1 MTDQE
6 LAQALVTKGILRDTE
21 RAELEKTTRFGGA
34 SLEDAL
40 YARLPAGQAGR
51 AVSEEQIAGVKAE
64 LLGVPFK
71 AVDVSAI
78 PDTLFQVIP
87 RETSLTY
94 RVMPIAREKGMLVVG
109 MLRPD
114 DVRAQE
120 ALRFIAKREGVSLGV
135 YLVTPSVLTAAWR
148 RYAPY
153 RTEVETA
160 VKEIGRTATEGE
172 DRVLLEEATAGED
185 APIIKIVASTLR
197 HAVENGASDVHI
209 EPQRTRVRIRMRV
222 DGRLEEVSS
231 LPPSLAQPIVSR
243 VKVLARL
250 KLDENRIP
258 QDGRFRTLIQGRDID
273 YRVATFPTPSGEKV
287 AIRVLDPTTG
297 MKGLEEIGLEP
308 YHLPV
313 VERAM
318 ERPYGMILI
327 SGPTGSGKTT
337 TLYGMMQRLNRES
350 VNMVSLED
358 PVEYFVEGTNQSQVR
373 PEIGYTFA
381 SGLRQILRQD
391 PDVIMV
397 GEIRDSETANLA
409 VNAAL
414 TGHVMLSTIH
424 TNNSIGV
431 IPRLIDLGVPPFLLS
446 SAVNLMMAQRLVLRL
461 CPECKKETKTPK
473 EVEKMIDEAL
483 AELPAAVK
491 AGLPA
496 QAGAKLKTPYT
507 VWTAEPKESC
517 PVCKG
522 KGAAGRVALFELFAM
537 TREVGDLI
545 TSSFTEGKL
554 GDEAARQGMVTLRQD
569 GVLKALKGLVS
580 IEEVMRET
588 T

>member
-6 LAQALVTKGILRDTE
+6 LAQALVSKGVLRDAE
-21 RAELEKTTRFGGA
+21 RAEIEKTTRFGNT

-40 YARLPAGQAGR
+40 YARR
-51 AVSEEQIAGVKAE
+51 SVSEEDVAGVKAE
-64 LLGVPFK
+64 LLGVPYR
-71 AVDVSAI
+71 AVDVAAI
-78 PDTLFQVIP
+78 PDELFKVIP

-94 RVMPIAREKGMLVVG
+94 RVMPVGREKSMLVVG

-114 DVRAQE
+114 DPRAQE

-135 YLVTPSVLTAAWR
+135 YLVTPSALNAAWR

-153 RTEVETA
+153 RTEVESA
-160 VKEIGRTATEGE
+160 VKEIGRTPGEAE

-197 HAVENGASDVHI
+197 HAVEGGASDIHI
-209 EPQRTRVRIRMRV
+209 EPQRTRVRIRMRI

-231 LPPSLAQPIVSR
+231 LPPSLAQPVVSR

-250 KLDENRIP
+250 KLDETRIP
-258 QDGRFRTLIQGRDID
+258 QDGRFRTLIAGRDID
-273 YRVATFPTPSGEKV
+273 YRVSTFPTPSGEKV
-287 AIRVLDPTTG
+287 AIRVLDPATG
-297 MKGLEEIGLEP
+297 MKGLDQIGLEP
-308 YHLPV
+308 YHLSV

-318 ERPYGMILI
+318 ERPFGMVLI

-337 TLYGMMQRLNRES
+337 TLYGMMQRLNKET

-358 PVEYFVEGTNQSQVR
+358 PVEYFVEGMNQSQVH

-397 GEIRDSETANLA
+397 GEIRDGETANLA

-424 TNNSIGV
+424 TNNSVGV
-431 IPRLIDLGVPPFLLS
+431 IPRLLDLGVPAFLLS
-446 SAVNLMMAQRLVLRL
+446 SALNLMMAQRLVLRL
-461 CPECKKETKTPK
+461 CPECKKETKAPK
-473 EVEKMIDEAL
+473 EVADLIDEAL
-483 AELPAAVK
+483 SSLPPK
-491 AGLPA
+491 MGAGLK
-496 QAGAKLKTPYT
+496 AKAPYT
-507 VWTAEPKESC
+507 IWTAEPKENC

-522 KGAAGRVALFELFAM
+522 KGTAGRVALFELFLM

-545 TSSFTEGKL
+545 AHSFTESAL
-554 GDEAARQGMVTLRQD
+554 SDEAKRQGMVTLRQD
-569 GVLKALKGLVS
+569 GVLKALKGVVS
-580 IEEVMRET
+580 MEEVMRET